1 MRPLGPRP
9 AGARIALCVDAPAFP
24 PTSARSRSRSAFRPS
39 GRRQILRQLES
50 GADRSGA
57 DCALR
62 RQGRFARLRRHALGP
77 DPLLGEGHQD
87 RFLDHQR
94 PGRGSRHKA
103 GVSRG
108 VSAAALSLDNFY
120 EWKKTATGKQP
131 YAIALANRRRMG
143 MAGLWETW
151 RSPAGER
158 IRSFTIITTTPNE
171 LCAGLHN
178 RMPVVLKPEA
188 WPAWLGE
195 EAAGVPQ
202 LKALLA
208 PYPSDEMICWP
219 VSARVG
225 NVKNNDPSLIEP
237 VAAA

>member
-108 VSAAALSLDNFY
+108 VSAAALSGAARQFLRVEEDRDGQAALRDRVEGPAADGHGRFMGNL
-120 EWKKTATGKQP
+120 
-131 YAIALANRRRMG
+131 ALAGGGKNSQLHHHHHNG
-143 MAGLWETW
+143 
-151 RSPAGER
+151 RS
-158 IRSFTIITTTPNE
+158 
-171 LCAGLHN
+171 
-178 RMPVVLKPEA
+178 
-188 WPAWLGE
+188 
-195 EAAGVPQ
+195 
-202 LKALLA
+202 
-208 PYPSDEMICWP
+208 
-219 VSARVG
+219 
-225 NVKNNDPSLIEP
+225 
-237 VAAA
+237 